1 MLVLAQLLLSLFL
14 SAATPALGP
23 GEVVGEPQAVV
34 AVPADS
40 VEPEVQLDLP
50 AGFGLG
56 LQLSERLQVDM
67 QGVADDVERGVF
79 VGVSFLF

>member
-14 SAATPALGP
+14 SAATPALGL
-23 GEVVGEPQAVV
+23 GEVVEEPQTVV
-34 AVPADS
+34 AAPA

-50 AGFGLG
+50 AVFGLG
-56 LQLSERLQVDM
+56 LQLSEKLQVDI
-67 QGVADDVERGVF
+67 QGYGDDVECGVF

>member
-14 SAATPALGP
+14 SAATPALGL
-23 GEVVGEPQAVV
+23 GEVVEEPQTVV
-34 AVPADS
+34 AAPADS
-40 VEPEVQLDLP
+40 VEPEVRLELP
-50 AGFGLG
+50 QGFGLG